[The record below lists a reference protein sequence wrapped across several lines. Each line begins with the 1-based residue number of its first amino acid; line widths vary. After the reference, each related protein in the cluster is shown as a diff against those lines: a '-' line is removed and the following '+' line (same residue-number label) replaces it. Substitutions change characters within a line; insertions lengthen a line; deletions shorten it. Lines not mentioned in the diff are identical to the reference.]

1 SSPGSTRHCA
11 GSTATGASRTSPR
24 RSRCWAR
31 SWPPSRRKRPADG
44 PAPAT
49 GRAGDA
55 EPVNPN
61 ADRRGPALRP
71 DGWHLHR
78 LRGIRPVRRQGGRRG
93 NRSRRGVLARLALVA
108 DPRAQG
114 RSDVNFGMKT
124 PCGNCPF
131 LRKSGAV
138 RLMRSRIEQIAG
150 VMLDPHGGTFTCHK
164 TTVEV
169 EDEDGNC
176 DREDGPNAT
185 HCAGALIFAEKNGN
199 QTQMMRIAGRI

>member
-1 SSPGSTRHCA
+1 
-11 GSTATGASRTSPR
+11 
-24 RSRCWAR
+24 
-31 SWPPSRRKRPADG
+31 
-44 PAPAT
+44 
-49 GRAGDA
+49 
-55 EPVNPN
+55 
-61 ADRRGPALRP
+61 
-71 DGWHLHR
+71 
-78 LRGIRPVRRQGGRRG
+78 
-93 NRSRRGVLARLALVA
+93 
-108 DPRAQG
+108 
-114 RSDVNFGMKT
+114 MKT

-199 QTQMMRIAGRI
+199 QTQMMRIAGRIGIYDPGQLNMDADVFDDIGEMLSTALDGRRRRPPAKALAARSRA